1 MRNLIAVDLPI
12 RRVTFCP
19 DRDPVAFPVIVHNHS
34 KGMAQFRLEVI
45 AAGADPNLQ
54 IDWCQ
59 PSPEVS
65 AAIPSGDKTTFKIEI
80 FNSPI
85 PNFVGNI
92 HLTIKVSSPEI
103 SEQIRRDVTLTIEPG
118 ADQNLFSIRLLSP
131 VVQVY
136 PCNQVEIPVQVRS
149 FSNHP
154 LELLLRLSGIPDT
167 WLPYQSERRQLLNPQ
182 ETVEVIF
189 QCQPPAVKQALSQNY
204 PFRVD
209 AFSRDQKTSYVEGSL
224 QVLPIG
230 FIKFAVTPQQQ
241 TIPAKWHDWRTRS
254 AQFQAAFE
262 NVSNLVQLVTVS
274 LKGRD
279 CHRCVFDSPEAAELG
294 LAAFANVPLEITTRR
309 PWIGLAKKLQ
319 LEAIAESQSFHSVDV
334 EPAAQP
340 LELRVLPIIP
350 LWTLLALLALLAA
363 ILALLLQ
370 PQPIGHTDFVNA
382 VRFSSDG
389 LSAVSGSDDCTIRR
403 WTIQGNRLQPEGELA
418 NPPATTCNAE
428 PLQAPGV
435 LTFTNQTVFSLEF
448 LPEFNDRVAVG
459 LANGS
464 IQIWDLPTRQQIT
477 ELRDPNDQTEDRV
490 FDLAFTKDARTLF
503 SSHGSGKIRIWQRSS
518 SESFSKLTKIL
529 TLPETSQS
537 SFKYQVRAV
546 ALSPDEQMLVSAG
559 SKNTL
564 ALWNWNTS
572 TPTSHLLLPQ
582 ASEEDYVWDVAF
594 APNSA
599 ALATSDSKGF
609 ITLWDLTRCQ
619 VDDLSATQ
627 TSIPSNTCPW
637 RRWRGVQP
645 EGKVAVRSL
654 KFNTDGSHLVSAGDD
669 GKVMLWNMEDLKN
682 FDEFST
688 INLTGK
694 PLITSSQKINSVD
707 ILNTAQEM
715 LVLSGGDDRKVRLER
730 S

>member
-1 MRNLIAVDLPI
+1 MKNLIAVDLPV

-19 DRDPVAFPVIVHNHS
+19 DQGTISLPVIVCNQS

-45 AAGADPNLQ
+45 AAGADPNLRL
-54 IDWCQ
+54 DWCQ

-85 PNFVGNI
+85 PNFIGDI
-92 HLTIKVSSPEI
+92 QLTIKVSSPDI
-103 SEQIRRDVTLTIEPG
+103 SGEVRRNVTLTVEPD
-118 ADQNLFSIRLLSP
+118 ADQNLFNIRLLSSLI
-131 VVQVY
+131 QVY
-136 PCNQVEIPVQVRS
+136 PCNQVDILVQVSS

-154 LELLLRLSGIPDT
+154 LEILLRLSGIPDT
-167 WLPYQSERRQLLNPQ
+167 WLPDQSERRQLLNPH
-182 ETVEVIF
+182 EMVEVIF
-189 QCQPPAVKQALSQNY
+189 LCQPPAVKQALSQNY

-209 AFSRDQKTSYVEGSL
+209 ASSREHQTSYAEGNL

-241 TIPAKWHDWRTRS
+241 TIPAKWQDWRTRS

-279 CHRCVFDSPEAAELG
+279 YQRCICNPPETTELG
-294 LAAFANVPLEITTRR
+294 LAAFANVPLEITTHR
-309 PWIGLAKKLQ
+309 PWIGLAKTLR
-319 LEAIAESQSFHSVDV
+319 LEAVAESQSFHSVDV
-334 EPAAQP
+334 EPAIQP

-350 LWTLLALLALLAA
+350 LWLLLALLSLLAA
-363 ILALLLQ
+363 ILALFLQ

-403 WTIQGNRLQPEGELA
+403 WTIEGNRLQPEGELA

-428 PLQAPGV
+428 PLQTPGV

-459 LANGS
+459 LANGA
-464 IQIWDLPTRQQIT
+464 IQIWDLPTRRRLT

-518 SESFSKLTKIL
+518 GESFSNLTKIL
-529 TLPETSQS
+529 TLPETRQS
-537 SFKYQVRAV
+537 SFKYQVRAI
-546 ALSPDEQMLVSAG
+546 ALSSDDQMLVSAG

-564 ALWNWNTS
+564 VLWNWNTP

-599 ALATSDSKGF
+599 TLATSDSKGY
-609 ITLWDLTRCQ
+609 ITLWDLKQCQ
-619 VDDLSATQ
+619 IDNLDVTQ
-627 TSIPSNTCPW
+627 TSIPENTCPW
-637 RRWRGVQP
+637 RRWRGVQL
-645 EGKVAVRSL
+645 EGNVAVRSL
-654 KFNTDGSHLVSAGDD
+654 KFNADGSYLASAGDD
-669 GKVMLWNMEDLKN
+669 GKVVLWNIEDVKKA
-682 FDEFST
+682 DEFAT
-688 INLTGK
+688 FDLTGES
-694 PLITSSQKINSVD
+694 LIVSLEKINSVD
-707 ILNTAQEM
+707 LLDMEREM
-715 LVLSGGDDRKVRLER
+715 LVLGGGDDRKVRLER
-730 S
+730 R